1 MESSMKRSTWTLW
14 AITGAGL
21 AFVAV
26 DQLIKLAAL
35 AQLAAISYRL
45 GTSSLWMDVVLS
57 LNPGAFLSI
66 GQDLPQ
72 TVKSVIFLCAL
83 AAVAGVIYWAL
94 SHWQQSP
101 GRSAALY
108 LIALG
113 GGSNLIDRFFRDG
126 HVVDYLVLN
135 LGSLHTGVFNL
146 ADVAIMAGVAYLAL
160 SGFSK
165 EQKALA

>member
-1 MESSMKRSTWTLW
+1 MKRSTWTLW
-14 AITGAGL
+14 AIIGAGL

-26 DQLIKLAAL
+26 DQLIKRAAL
-35 AQLAAISYRL
+35 AQLAAISYRI
-45 GTSSLWMDVVLS
+45 GNSSLWMDVILS
-57 LNPGAFLSI
+57 LNPGAFLSV
-66 GQDLPQ
+66 GQDLPP

-94 SHWQQSP
+94 SRWKQSP
-101 GRSAALY
+101 GGSAALY

>member
-1 MESSMKRSTWTLW
+1 MKRSTWTLW
-14 AITGAGL
+14 AIAGAGL
-21 AFVAV
+21 ALVAV

-66 GQDLPQ
+66 GQDLPP

-83 AAVAGVIYWAL
+83 AAVAGVSYWAL
-94 SHWQQSP
+94 SRWKQST

-108 LIALG
+108 LIAPG

-126 HVVDYLVLN
+126 HAVDCLILN
-135 LGSLHTGVFNL
+135 LDSLHTGVFNL
-146 ADVAIMAGVAYLAL
+146 ADVAIMAGLAYLVL
-160 SGFSK
+160 SGFLK
-165 EQKALA
+165 EQKTLA

>member
-1 MESSMKRSTWTLW
+1 MKQSTWTLW
-14 AITGAGL
+14 AVIGAGL

-35 AQLAAISYRL
+35 AQLAAISYRI
-45 GTSSLWMDVVLS
+45 GISSLWMDVVLS
-57 LNPGAFLSI
+57 LNPGAFLSV
-66 GQDLPQ
+66 GQDLPP

-94 SHWQQSP
+94 SRWKQSP

-160 SGFSK
+160 SEFFLK

>member
-1 MESSMKRSTWTLW
+1 MKRSTWTLR
-14 AITGAGL
+14 AIAGAGL
-21 AFVAV
+21 AFIAV
-26 DQLIKLAAL
+26 DQLVKLAAL
-35 AQLAAISYRL
+35 AQLAAVSYRL
-45 GTSSLWMDVVLS
+45 GTPSLWMDVALS

-66 GQDLPQ
+66 GQDLPP
-72 TVKSVIFLCAL
+72 TLKSVIVLCAL
-83 AAVAGVIYWAL
+83 VAVVGAIYWAL
-94 SHWQQSP
+94 SRWNQSP

-165 EQKALA
+165 EQKTLA